1 MGSCNITQTIANKI
15 IGTSDSPSGLV
26 NCEEQTSSDF
36 KSYKP
41 FTGNVSQFA
50 DIGGKTQG
58 SATGFLSGLDGS
70 CCYILNDPD
79 NETTKCSDFS
89 FNNESL
95 DMSINLQQVN
105 TVLTISNSS
114 EVNGYSV
121 SVCGVTATSVNPIA
135 LGKKASSALSSLKSE
150 TGDISDEA
158 GKEGGIKGLVLL
170 VIAGLLSTLVYVIF
184 ILGPFLFWS
193 KFAPNTIITGENDC
207 NIGRTILDRFYGYD
221 QTKLPYNWKLY
232 DGCRP
237 PKEKPIVLD
246 KCMGEDNVES
256 LQSKIKVGGD
266 AWSKVEFLIRG
277 FPYNLIN
284 EKKEKMLECFKG
296 GWLLLVT
303 FFICLAVYG
312 SVRDWTVHV
321 SNFFS
326 ELGEIIVVA
335 IIASLSAIVVLMISL
350 YWTKTEG
357 NSGYIIA
364 AFVAFITAV
373 GSFINSMIAESS
385 EMPKTV
391 IAIITAV
398 IVFICIALL
407 ASKKSVTGDN
417 YTFGGAISKAMY
429 YIRKC
434 FVTGYRQSSQ
444 SSRWAANKTLKFL
457 GKLPLPNWIWVIGG
471 SAILPLVI
479 IVLILFVILCGTWG
493 GFTGFYDYVEYKFK
507 TITKCPQ
514 TLSGGSNTEPNDSN
528 GEIEGG
534 GPRFNAV
541 KNFIRKKASSAS
553 ESIKS
558 SGKGLSSAVKSI
570 GKGESPASK
579 YIGKGL
585 SSTSKSIG
593 TGASMTLSALNK
605 GRSSLFNH
613 LSKTKDKMLSG
624 PNEQIE
630 NLGART
636 DQAGFRGVIA
646 FFLLLIPLIMGFLY
660 GVLNLIFFLLT
671 YFLMPLLYP
680 KIFVNVI
687 ACNMKS
693 LTFLFSLGIMSA
705 LWTYHNKGT
714 DFVPKTAL
722 DWMTVTFV
730 IVTIYNL
737 FVK

>member
-15 IGTSDSPSGLV
+15 GTSDPPSGLV
-26 NCEEQTSSDF
+26 KCVDQTSLDF

-50 DIGGKTQG
+50 DVGGTMQG
-58 SATGFLSGLDGS
+58 SARGFLSGLDGS

-79 NETTKCSDFS
+79 KVTTKCSDFS
-89 FNNESL
+89 FNNDSL

-114 EVNGYSV
+114 EYNGYSV
-121 SVCGVTATSVNPIA
+121 SVCGVTATSIDPTA

-221 QTKLPYNWKLY
+221 VTKLPYNWKLY

-237 PKEKPIVLD
+237 PKEKPIILD
-246 KCMGEDNVES
+246 KCMGEDNIES

-277 FPYNLIN
+277 FPYNLIS

-296 GWLLLVT
+296 GWLLLVA

-312 SVRDWTVHV
+312 SVRDWTMHV

-326 ELGEIIVVA
+326 GLGEIIMVV
-335 IIASLSAIVVLMISL
+335 IIASLSAITVLMISL
-350 YWTKTEG
+350 FWTKTEG

-364 AFVAFITAV
+364 GFVAFITAV
-373 GSFINSMIAESS
+373 GSLINSMLRESS
-385 EMPKTV
+385 EKAKTV
-391 IAIITAV
+391 VSIITAV
-398 IVFICIALL
+398 IVFISIARL

-471 SAILPLVI
+471 SAILPLILVI
-479 IVLILFVILCGTWG
+479 LILFVVLCGTWG
-493 GFTGFYDYVEYKFK
+493 GFAGFYDYVEYKFK

-514 TLSGGSNTEPNDSN
+514 TLSGGSNQESNDTTGKIVGG
-528 GEIEGG
+528 GEIAEQ
-534 GPRFNAV
+534 A
-541 KNFIRKKASSAS
+541 K
-553 ESIKS
+553 
-558 SGKGLSSAVKSI
+558 KSI
-570 GKGESPASK
+570 GKG
-579 YIGKGL
+579 
-585 SSTSKSIG
+585 
-593 TGASMTLSALNK
+593 ASMALDATNK
-605 GRSSLFNH
+605 GRKYLSSK
-613 LSKTKDKMLSG
+613 SKPAFDKMKSG
-624 PNEQIE
+624 ANEQIE

-636 DQAGFRGVIA
+636 DQPGFRGKIA
-646 FFLLLIPLIMGFLY
+646 FLLLVIPLVMGVLY
-660 GVLNLIFFLLT
+660 GVFNLIFFLLT
-671 YFLMPLLYP
+671 YFFMPLLYP

-687 ACNMKS
+687 SCNMKS

-714 DFVPKTAL
+714 DFVPKIAL

-730 IVTIYNL
+730 ILTIYNL

>member
-15 IGTSDSPSGLV
+15 GTSDPPSGLV
-26 NCEEQTSSDF
+26 KCDTETSSDF
-36 KSYKP
+36 KTYKP

-50 DIGGKTQG
+50 NVGGRIQG
-58 SATGFLSGLDGS
+58 SARGFLSGLDGS

-79 NETTKCSDFS
+79 NVTTKCSDFS
-89 FNNESL
+89 FNKETL

-121 SVCGVTATSVNPIA
+121 SVCGVTATSVDPTA

-221 QTKLPYNWKLY
+221 VTKIPYNWKLY

-246 KCMGEDNVES
+246 KCMGEDNIES

-312 SVRDWTVHV
+312 SVRDWTVHI

-326 ELGEIIVVA
+326 GLGDAIMVA
-335 IIASLSAIVVLMISL
+335 IIASLSAIAVLMISL

-364 AFVAFITAV
+364 GFVAFITAV
-373 GSFINSMIAESS
+373 GSLINSMLAESS
-385 EMPKTV
+385 EMAKTV
-391 IAIITAV
+391 ISIITAV
-398 IVFICIALL
+398 IVFISIARL

-444 SSRWAANKTLKFL
+444 SSRWAANKSLKFL

-479 IVLILFVILCGTWG
+479 VVLILFVIMCGTWG
-493 GFTGFYDYVEYKFK
+493 GFAGFYDYVEYKFK

-514 TLSGGSNTEPNDSN
+514 TLSGGSNLESNDTTHK
-528 GEIEGG
+528 IVGG
-534 GPRFNAV
+534 GENAEQA
-541 KNFIRKKASSAS
+541 K
-553 ESIKS
+553 
-558 SGKGLSSAVKSI
+558 KSI
-570 GKGESPASK
+570 GKG
-579 YIGKGL
+579 
-585 SSTSKSIG
+585 
-593 TGASMTLSALNK
+593 ASMALDAANK
-605 GRSSLFNH
+605 GRKSLFSH
-613 LSKTKDKMLSG
+613 LSKSKDKMRSG
-624 PNEQIE
+624 ANEQIE

-636 DQAGFRGVIA
+636 DQPGFRGKIA
-646 FFLLLIPLIMGFLY
+646 FLLLVIPLVMGFLY
-660 GVLNLIFFLLT
+660 GVFNLIFFLLT

-680 KIFVNVI
+680 KIFVNTI
-687 ACNMKS
+687 SCNMKS

-714 DFVPKTAL
+714 DFVPKIAL

-730 IVTIYNL
+730 ILTIYNL